1 MKGYKRNLTWQDR
14 FICHGFLINRFSS
27 NRIVNENSISSRP
40 IIFSKIGLGLELK
53 ISDVVSKNHQK
64 IKKII
69 GKKIYKKSFKIF

>member
-1 MKGYKRNLTWQDR
+1 MNCYERNLTWQDR

-27 NRIVNENSISSRP
+27 NRIVNENSISPRP
-40 IIFSKIGLGLELK
+40 IILSKIGLGLELK
-53 ISDVVSKNHQK
+53 ISNVVSKNHQK

>member
-1 MKGYKRNLTWQDR
+1 MNCYERNLTWQDR

-40 IIFSKIGLGLELK
+40 IILSKIGLGLELK

-69 GKKIYKKSFKIF
+69 G